1 MCATVKSLDG
11 LSEETQAIPR
21 VYGGTRTLV
30 DWHAASTAGR
40 YYSIVLTS
48 AEVQSLIGRAYDAD
62 TDAFVAVSAQSNRTA
77 YIEVATVNEYGNL
90 YAYASGNP
98 TTLDVSWVLVAG

>member
-1 MCATVKSLDG
+1 MFETVEPLVSMAPATSV
-11 LSEETQAIPR
+11 PVVR
-21 VYGGTRTLV
+21 GGTKTLSS
-30 DWHAASTAGR
+30 WAGSATAGR

-48 AEVQSLIGRAYDAD
+48 AEVQSLIGRPYDQSR
-62 TDAFVAVSAQSNRTA
+62 DAFVAMSAQSNRSA
-77 YIEVATVNEYGNL
+77 SIEVATVNEYGNL